1 VLANGRIVEMTLQ
14 SGEMLRAPGI
24 PWDLSETPG
33 SVTLPPPLLDEHRT
47 DVLATIRHGKG

>member
-1 VLANGRIVEMTLQ
+1 MTLQ